1 MEVIG
6 YHCMWIKMRVSIL
19 IVSFSLLLCSCFYGS
34 MKGFSSGYDSFKQTN
49 SVVFIDKS
57 FDEHY
62 QFDNRNIYA
71 LNAITLKNELKKSNK
86 ALVYF
91 WSANCH
97 SNVCISPINLQSV
110 CSDRNVELFLIVEY
124 YDEKINEF
132 SNTLKKPVFSINHF
146 FYKTNYVDSYRKKF
160 TTELTGIS
168 DNSNDI
174 YNRYFYFENG
184 NFIKSMKKPEF

>member
-1 MEVIG
+1 
-6 YHCMWIKMRVSIL
+6 
-19 IVSFSLLLCSCFYGS
+19 